1 MLQNSPS
8 DINFIQ
14 VRFFIFHVKI
24 SCDIVIT
31 VKPISNKASA
41 KWHDVYEVTPSRA
54 CIGRYGSLY
63 VTVAFTPPAMQ
74 IYTAIFEAAV
84 DGMTGVVS
92 RYRSLT
98 FDIQG
103 DGNLPR
109 VSIQRPATRNKAGNL
124 IMLFKPLLVGR
135 AQILPLVLTNDGN
148 LDADVKM
155 TLTDPEKSFSITRT
169 SLSQEHGIPKETD
182 TPSKHITPNDILFR
196 LPTSRSIEFA
206 VQCKPTLNDKVIG
219 EFRFSV
225 RDNPYEENALQ
236 LLGEGYKEDVSIDNI
251 INGGGTRDIVD
262 SSNDHNGESK
272 HEIVLLSDSFMY
284 ALRVITCVNLYL
296 TRNTC
301 SVKIMDKNQF

>member
-1 MLQNSPS
+1 M
-8 DINFIQ
+8 
-14 VRFFIFHVKI
+14 
-24 SCDIVIT
+24 
-31 VKPISNKASA
+31 SNKASA

-63 VTVAFTPPAMQ
+63 VTVAFIPPAMQ
-74 IYTAIFEAAV
+74 VYSAIFEAAV

-135 AQILPLVLTNDGN
+135 AQVLPLVLTNDGN

-155 TLTDPEKSFSITRT
+155 TLTDPEKSFSISRT
-169 SLSQEHGIPKETD
+169 SLSQDDGIPKD
-182 TPSKHITPNDILFR
+182 NTPPKHITPNDILFR

-206 VQCKPTLNDKVIG
+206 VQCKPTLTGKVIG
-219 EFRFSV
+219 EIRFTV
-225 RDNPYEENALQ
+225 RDNPYEQNALQ
-236 LLGEGYKEDVSIDNI
+236 LLGEGYKEDVTIDNI
-251 INGGGTRDIVD
+251 INGNGTRELGDG
-262 SSNDHNGESK
+262 SNDRNGGYYTNVDGNFEWNSYK
-272 HEIVLLSDSFMY
+272 FIRLNQEQLRKRQCIKIPFEISIYKSFQLLNQ
-284 ALRVITCVNLYL
+284 ITGENQPELY
-296 TRNTC
+296 
-301 SVKIMDKNQF
+301 